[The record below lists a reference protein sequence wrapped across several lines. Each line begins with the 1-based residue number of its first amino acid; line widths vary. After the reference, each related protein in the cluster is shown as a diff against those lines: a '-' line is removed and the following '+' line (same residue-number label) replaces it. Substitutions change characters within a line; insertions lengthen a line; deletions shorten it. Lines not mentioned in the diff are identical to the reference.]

1 LQVSWIGAAGLY
13 CGPWNWFLVIPHFM
27 IRPAEVLSRFNYT
40 IRDNPFMVRVEVYE
54 GQKKIAEVGL
64 PEKKFSTGS
73 LGYWASDKLEMN
85 GKRYQCQFQ
94 MVEIGSKQKK
104 E

>member
-1 LQVSWIGAAGLY
+1 MPRI
-13 CGPWNWFLVIPHFM
+13 
-27 IRPAEVLSRFNYT
+27 EVW
-40 IRDNPFMVRVEVYE
+40 E
-54 GQKKIAEVGL
+54 GTEKIADVGI

-73 LGYWASDKLEMN
+73 TGYFASTKLELN

-94 MVEIGSKQKK
+94 LVEIGSKSKT

>member
-1 LQVSWIGAAGLY
+1 MRRRLKGL
-13 CGPWNWFLVIPHFM
+13 NNL
-27 IRPAEVLSRFNYT
+27 NYAWREKPRYMPR
-40 IRDNPFMVRVEVYE
+40 IELYE
-54 GQKKIAEVGL
+54 GSQKIADIGL

-73 LGYWASDKLEMN
+73 IGYWATQKLDIN

-94 MVEIGSKQKK
+94 MVEIGTKQKK